1 MVLKGVAA
9 SPGKAAGNIL
19 VIQDIPEY
27 DREEKSTAAAQE
39 SIRRVNEAIDEL
51 NCEMESLSKRLSAAG
66 DDMKAAMVQMHAAML
81 TDKILRTEIEKEIN
95 RGYSPPA
102 AVARAAYRQ
111 QKLLLSLNDTLMKER
126 AQDVKDV
133 SKRLICRLT
142 GQTYPDLS
150 DLRREAII
158 VSDNLLPSMLT
169 SANGKV
175 KGLIMAKGSKTSH
188 VAILAANMGIPAV
201 LGCAS
206 IENLHDGEFVF
217 LDAVSGTVYSGLS
230 DEKIR
235 WARGEDVQYRSK
247 LDRLSV
253 WKNRKSV
260 TKDGKRIHV
269 LANIMDASV
278 TDQLMENGADGVGLF
293 RTEFLYM
300 NRETMPNEDE
310 QFVIYQNV
318 AKKLKGR
325 PLTIRTMD
333 IGADKTAS
341 CLKME
346 KEENPSLG
354 YRAIRICLDRPEIL
368 KVQLAAALR
377 ASVFGKIKIMFPM
390 ISGTE
395 ELDRALEILN
405 DVKAELEKKEIPFDK
420 SVPVGIMIEVPSA
433 AVLADKLVGKADFF
447 SIGSNDLTQY
457 TLAAD
462 RMNGRVSHLYSHLNP
477 AVLRLIRNTVETAK
491 RNGKTCSV
499 CGEMAADPA
508 ALPILIG
515 MGLKNISV
523 NPPSVLLMKNLIGL
537 SDQSRLAVLAE
548 QAVEAETPQQVLAL
562 VKDTVSQEY
571 KNWY

>member
-39 SIRRVNEAIDEL
+39 SIRRVDEAIDEL

-395 ELDRALEILN
+395 ELDRALEILK

-420 SVPVGIMIEVPSA
+420 NVPVGIMIEVPSA

-462 RMNGRVSHLYSHLNP
+462 RLNGRVSHLYSHLNP
-477 AVLRLIRNTVETAK
+477 AVLRLIRNTIDTANK
-491 RNGKTCSV
+491 NGKTCSV

>member
-39 SIRRVNEAIDEL
+39 SIRRVDEAIDEL
-51 NCEMESLSKRLSAAG
+51 NCEMESLGKRLSAAG

-420 SVPVGIMIEVPSA
+420 NVPVGIMIEVPSA

-462 RMNGRVSHLYSHLNP
+462 RLNGRVSHLYSHLNP
-477 AVLRLIRNTVETAK
+477 AVLRLIRNTIDTANK
-491 RNGKTCSV
+491 NGKTCSV

-548 QAVEAETPQQVLAL
+548 RAVEAETPQQVLAL

>member
-39 SIRRVNEAIDEL
+39 SIRRVDEAIDEL
-51 NCEMESLSKRLSAAG
+51 NCEMESLSKRLSTAG

-81 TDKILRTEIEKEIN
+81 TDKILRTEIEKEIS

-420 SVPVGIMIEVPSA
+420 NVPVGIMIEVPSA

-462 RMNGRVSHLYSHLNP
+462 RLNGRVSHLYSHLNP
-477 AVLRLIRNTVETAK
+477 AVLRLIRNTIDTANK
-491 RNGKTCSV
+491 NGKTCSV

-548 QAVEAETPQQVLAL
+548 RAVEAETPQQVLAL

>member
-39 SIRRVNEAIDEL
+39 SIRRVDEAIDEL
-51 NCEMESLSKRLSAAG
+51 NCEMESLGKRLSAAG

-247 LDRLSV
+247 LDRLSI

-420 SVPVGIMIEVPSA
+420 NVPVGIMIEVPSA

-462 RMNGRVSHLYSHLNP
+462 RLNGRVSHLYSHLNP
-477 AVLRLIRNTVETAK
+477 AVLRLIRNTIDTANK
-491 RNGKTCSV
+491 NGKTCSV

-548 QAVEAETPQQVLAL
+548 RAVEAETPQQVLAL